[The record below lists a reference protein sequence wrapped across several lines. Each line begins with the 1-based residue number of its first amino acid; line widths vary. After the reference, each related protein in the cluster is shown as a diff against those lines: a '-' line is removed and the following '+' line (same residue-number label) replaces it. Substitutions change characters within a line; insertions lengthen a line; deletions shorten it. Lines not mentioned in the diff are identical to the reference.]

1 MNKYKNVSNKFEIIN
16 IKHKNIDI
24 DANVVY
30 RKRKSIT
37 IQIKP
42 KYEVTIISPYGV
54 PKKILKDLLIQKG
67 DWILKKFEEYKSVE
81 YLFKEKEFI
90 DGEQFMY
97 LGHEYKLKIINDIDE
112 EVFIDNNCLV
122 VKVKNTDKEYIK
134 KILKK
139 WYKEES
145 ERLVLE
151 RLIYCKEKSKQMKQ
165 LTPSKLKVK
174 EQKKRWGTCTSKRA
188 IYINSKISMAKI
200 EAIDYILVHEFSH
213 LVHMNHSKDFYKLV
227 KEIMPNYKEE
237 EKWLKD
243 NSYKLKL

>member
-90 DGEQFMY
+90 DGEKFMY
-97 LGHEYKLKIINDIDE
+97 LGSEYKLKIINEINEEVLIDE
-112 EVFIDNNCLV
+112 GYLI
-122 VKVKNTDKEYIK
+122 VKVKSADKEYIRK
-134 KILKK
+134 MLKK
-139 WYKEES
+139 WYKSES
-145 ERLVLE
+145 ERLVSE
-151 RLIYCKEKSKQMKQ
+151 RLVYCKEKFKYMKQ